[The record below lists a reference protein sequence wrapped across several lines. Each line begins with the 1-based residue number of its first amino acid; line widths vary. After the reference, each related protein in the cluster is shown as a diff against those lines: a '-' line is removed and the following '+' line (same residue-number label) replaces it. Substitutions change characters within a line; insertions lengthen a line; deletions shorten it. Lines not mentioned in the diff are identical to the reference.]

1 MRRLVRIGTTALL
14 AVAVLAGLGLVVPA
28 LFGYE
33 RYVIV
38 SGSMS
43 GTYDRGALVF
53 DEVVPVREL
62 RVGDVITYRPPPGS
76 GPSGLV
82 THRIVT
88 IDPDGRFRTKGD
100 ANPTVDPWTFRL
112 TGERQ
117 ARVVAG
123 VPYAGH
129 ALAALSDRRVRML
142 VVGVPAALIALFTLA
157 GLWRE
162 SGAEAMERPA

>member
-14 AVAVLAGLGLVVPA
+14 VAAVLAGLGLVVPA
-28 LFGYE
+28 LLGYE

-43 GTYDRGALVF
+43 GTYDRGSLVF
-53 DEVVPVREL
+53 DEVVPVEEL
-62 RVGDVITYRPPPGS
+62 RAGDVITYRPPPGS
-76 GPSGLV
+76 GPAGLV
-82 THRIVT
+82 THRIVA
-88 IDPDGRFRTKGD
+88 IEPDGRFRTKGD
-100 ANPTVDPWTFRL
+100 ANPAADPWTFRL

-123 VPYAGH
+123 VPWAGH
-129 ALAALSDRRVRML
+129 VLAALSDRRVRML
-142 VVGVPAALIALFTLA
+142 VIGIPAALIAFTTLA

-162 SGAEAMERPA
+162 TAPAGSPA

>member
-1 MRRLVRIGTTALL
+1 MRRALRIGATALL
-14 AVAVLAGLGLVVPA
+14 ATAVLAGLGLLVPA
-28 LFGYE
+28 LLGYE

-38 SGSMS
+38 SGSMR
-43 GTYDRGALVF
+43 GTYDQGSLVF
-53 DEVVPVREL
+53 DEVVPVRAL

-76 GPSGLV
+76 GPAGLV
-82 THRIVT
+82 THRIVA
-88 IDPDGRFRTKGD
+88 IEPDGRFRTKGD
-100 ANPTVDPWTFRL
+100 ANPVADPWTFRL

-142 VVGVPAALIALFTLA
+142 IVGIPAALIALSTLA

-162 SGAEAMERPA
+162 SGAETSGSPA

>member
-1 MRRLVRIGTTALL
+1 MRRLVRITTTALL
-14 AVAVLAGLGLVVPA
+14 VAAVLAGLGLVVPA
-28 LFGYE
+28 LLGYQ

-43 GTYDRGALVF
+43 GTYDRGSLVF
-53 DEVVPVREL
+53 D
-62 RVGDVITYRPPPGS
+62 DVITYRPPPGA

-82 THRIVT
+82 THRIVAVEA
-88 IDPDGRFRTKGD
+88 DGRFRTKGD
-100 ANPTVDPWTFRL
+100 ANPVVDPWTFRL

-129 ALAALSDRRVRML
+129 ALAALSDRRVRILL
-142 VVGVPAALIALFTLA
+142 VGIPAALIAVVTLA

-162 SGAEAMERPA
+162 SGAELSERPA